1 MKKTMLEFF
10 EELINYD
17 DNGSNFIELTNDTM
31 KKDTTILLRR
41 DLNRRDGRRW
51 LSDIYHSTD
60 NIILHNMINK
70 SKYTLSCYIL
80 QYVRDDGEE
89 NFHSWFYELTDSSLL
104 TEWEEIK

>member
-10 EELINYD
+10 EQLINYD
-17 DNGSNFIELTNDTM
+17 DNGPNYIELTNDTM

-41 DLNRRDGRRW
+41 KLNRPDGGRW

-70 SKYTLSCYIL
+70 SKYTLSCYKF
-80 QYVRDDGEE
+80 QYIRDDGEE
-89 NFHSWFYELTDSSLL
+89 NFYSWFYEPIDLVLL